1 MVDFS
6 ISDEER
12 AMRSTVRTFVE
23 RELIPLESEIMRR
36 GREGGSDV
44 VTDDEMAELQA
55 KAKKFDLWG
64 LSTPEEYGG
73 LALPAVTRSLVEMEF
88 GRSFIWFRPGGETD
102 NILFHCNPEQAEI
115 YLKPAISGERK
126 SCFAITEPGAGSDAA
141 NIRTSARRDGDDWI
155 INGEKVFI
163 TGGNSSDFI
172 ICIAVTDSDKGT
184 KGGFTAFLVDREMG
198 YTTSP
203 IETMGSACPATIV
216 LDNVRVPGSNVL
228 GEVGQGWEL
237 AMSWIGKGRYL
248 IPSRAVGGAERLLSL
263 ALQQA
268 NDRSTFGKP
277 IGTNQAIAWMIA
289 DSDVELEAAR
299 WLVLKAAW
307 TVDNTA
313 SGSSASRHDSA
324 IAKLYGTNMINR
336 VVDRVM
342 QIHGGMGYTREMPI
356 EQWYRDVRLW
366 RIFEGTDEMQ
376 RLIISRDL
384 LRGYTKIGGQ
394 LA

>member
-1 MVDFS
+1 
-6 ISDEER
+6 
-12 AMRSTVRTFVE
+12 
-23 RELIPLESEIMRR
+23 
-36 GREGGSDV
+36 
-44 VTDDEMAELQA
+44 
-55 KAKKFDLWG
+55 
-64 LSTPEEYGG
+64 
-73 LALPAVTRSLVEMEF
+73 
-88 GRSFIWFRPGGETD
+88 
-102 NILFHCNPEQAEI
+102 
-115 YLKPAISGERK
+115 
-126 SCFAITEPGAGSDAA
+126 
-141 NIRTSARRDGDDWI
+141 
-155 INGEKVFI
+155 
-163 TGGNSSDFI
+163 
-172 ICIAVTDSDKGT
+172 
-184 KGGFTAFLVDREMG
+184 
-198 YTTSP
+198 
-203 IETMGSACPATIV
+203 
-216 LDNVRVPGSNVL
+216 
-228 GEVGQGWEL
+228 
-237 AMSWIGKGRYL
+237 
-248 IPSRAVGGAERLLSL
+248 
-263 ALQQA
+263 
-268 NDRSTFGKP
+268 P

-313 SGSSASRHDSA
+313 SGSSAGRHDSA

>member
-12 AMRSTVRTFVE
+12 GMRETVRTFVD

-36 GREGGSDV
+36 GREGGQNS
-44 VTDDEMAELQA
+44 VTDDEMRELQA

-64 LSTPEEYGG
+64 LNTPEEYGG
-73 LALPAVTRSLVEMEF
+73 LALPAVTRSLVE
-88 GRSFIWFRPGGETD
+88 ID
-102 NILFHCNPEQAEI
+102 NILFYCNPEQAEI
-115 YLKPAISGERK
+115 YLKPAIAGERR

-141 NIRTSARRDGDDWI
+141 NIRTSAKQDGDDWI
-155 INGEKVFI
+155 INGEKIFI

-172 ICIAVTDSDKGT
+172 ICIAVTDSDKGA

-198 YTTSP
+198 YTTWP
-203 IETMGSACPATIV
+203 IYTMGASTPASIV
-216 LDNVRVPGSNVL
+216 LDNVRVPARNVL
-228 GEVGQGWEL
+228 GEVGHGWDL

-268 NDRSTFGKP
+268 NDRTTFGKP
-277 IGTNQAIAWMIA
+277 IGNNQALAWMIA

-307 TVDNTA
+307 NVDQGNDP
-313 SGSSASRHDSA
+313 RHDSA
-324 IAKLYGTNMINR
+324 IAKLYGTNMVNR

-384 LRGYTKIGGQ
+384 LRGYTKVGGGM
-394 LA
+394 A

>member
-6 ISDEER
+6 ISEEER

-36 GREGGSDV
+36 GREGGSNV

-198 YTTSP
+198 
-203 IETMGSACPATIV
+203 
-216 LDNVRVPGSNVL
+216 
-228 GEVGQGWEL
+228 
-237 AMSWIGKGRYL
+237 
-248 IPSRAVGGAERLLSL
+248 
-263 ALQQA
+263 
-268 NDRSTFGKP
+268 
-277 IGTNQAIAWMIA
+277 
-289 DSDVELEAAR
+289 
-299 WLVLKAAW
+299 
-307 TVDNTA
+307 
-313 SGSSASRHDSA
+313 
-324 IAKLYGTNMINR
+324 
-336 VVDRVM
+336 
-342 QIHGGMGYTREMPI
+342 
-356 EQWYRDVRLW
+356 
-366 RIFEGTDEMQ
+366 
-376 RLIISRDL
+376 
-384 LRGYTKIGGQ
+384 
-394 LA
+394 